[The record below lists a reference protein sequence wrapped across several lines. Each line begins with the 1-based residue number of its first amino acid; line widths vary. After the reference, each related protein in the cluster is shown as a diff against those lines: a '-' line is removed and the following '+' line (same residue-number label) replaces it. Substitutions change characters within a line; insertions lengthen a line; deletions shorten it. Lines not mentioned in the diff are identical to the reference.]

1 MAGGQILNKRRVN
14 PYLSMGI
21 AMHKRLSRVAVVLLS
36 LYALVC
42 VTGGMFL
49 TEITLHVPHRPL
61 RHTELARRTVAKDF
75 HADLQSVSISAAGG
89 AELKGWFVE
98 PEHANGS
105 AVILF
110 HGVTDNRE
118 GVGGYARLFLKNGYS
133 VLLPDSRAHG
143 ESGGAIATYGV
154 LEREDVHRW
163 VSWLYDQHAA
173 HCVYGLGES
182 MGAAIL
188 VQSLAVE
195 PRFCGAIAES
205 PFATFRD
212 GAYSKFSEFSHLG
225 LWFGKT
231 LGRPMIEAGLLYASL
246 RYHVD
251 LTQANPSYA
260 VAHSAVPLLLIHG
273 GADRNIFPVNSEK
286 LHRLDAAHSELWEVP
301 GAIHTGAW
309 ARDPQGFESR
319 VLRWCALHS

>member
-1 MAGGQILNKRRVN
+1 MRKAL
-14 PYLSMGI
+14 LTC
-21 AMHKRLSRVAVVLLS
+21 AVVLFAC
-36 LYALVC
+36 YLVFS
-42 VTGGMFL
+42 VIGGIAL
-49 TEITLHVPHRPL
+49 TELTLHARHRPVT
-61 RHTELARRTVAKDF
+61 HVAFARQTVATEF
-75 HADLQSVSISAAGG
+75 HADLQDVSITAADGVL
-89 AELKGWFVE
+89 LKAWFVE

-105 AVILF
+105 AVLLL

-118 GVGGYARLFLKNGYS
+118 GVGGYARLFLQNGYS
-133 VLLPDSRAHG
+133 VLLPDSRSHG

-154 LEREDVHRW
+154 LERDDVHRW
-163 VSWLYDQHAA
+163 VSWLYEKHSPR
-173 HCVYGLGES
+173 CVYGLGES

-231 LGRPMIEAGLLYASL
+231 LGRPMIESGLLYARL

-251 LTQANPSYA
+251 LTQADPAYA
-260 VAHSAVPLLLIHG
+260 VRRSRVPLLLIHG
-273 GADRNIFPVNSEK
+273 GADHNIFPVNSEK

-301 GAIHTGAW
+301 GALHTGAW
-309 ARDPQGFESR
+309 ARDPQGFQSR
-319 VLRWCALHS
+319 VLGWCAVHTLLPAQS